1 MKKSKLSIGLVTSF
15 IGALALTSCNSTTA
29 KVTKSKTS
37 VVDIDGYDSEEIS
50 VNIDEIYKEYGE
62 SSNGTKLFY
71 NAVLETLIRYEYPLI
86 AEKDSELKS
95 YSKVQSEAN
104 DKISALQQTA
114 RDNAKANDTE
124 YDEEWDKILE
134 SNDVKTTKDLKLKF
148 IYELEKEAMGDWYFK
163 KNVESTDTV
172 KGLREQYLGVDAN
185 WNQVTTTTENVDSLF
200 PYHILQIL
208 VKLDGADATN
218 YNRAT
223 ITEAQAKKLWAVM
236 RQLVDAQ
243 YTFEETVKLTD
254 DDGSKDAFGDDG
266 IMTTKTSFVNEF
278 KLGVYAYDAI
288 LSGLNTENDN
298 NNKIYKAFGVDESS
312 EVVTKS
318 VSSVDQTGNL
328 VVNETKEK
336 VKDLILSEMVD
347 NVNVHREVANSGIVA
362 VPFDVFRQIGLHA
375 EDTKIGTFEPEGS
388 SANLPRNVLFNAF
401 LNFRAPFVITSELLD
416 ETSVSLGDDDV
427 ATTEYHFDDP
437 DILKLA
443 ENNFEAIEIG
453 GTPKKVLCDTNGNVI
468 IGVRST
474 YGIHFM
480 VMRKSV
486 FKATNERVGK
496 VSTSLMDYYTTK
508 VPGEEGFPEG
518 KETFVNMKVTSD
530 PSYYTGRSD
539 TIKNEIKSTNF
550 DAAYEYRLYEA
561 LLDYKFDGTKM
572 SDKLHF
578 FDEDESGESVI
589 RNNIN
594 DMISLLRENAHNSQI
609 DSINKAWKDY
619 LLQLIN
625 QNNMRSDEGMYEGA
639 FVPTTCAFSFSKG
652 NEDLYKEGGACYV
665 K

>member
-15 IGALALTSCNSTTA
+15 IGALALTSCGSSTA
-29 KVTKSKTS
+29 KVTKSSTS
-37 VVDIDGYDSEEIS
+37 VVDIDGYNSEEIS
-50 VNIDEIYKEYGE
+50 VDIDELYKEYGE
-62 SSNGTKLFY
+62 SSNGTQLFY

-86 AEKDSELKS
+86 SEKDDELKA
-95 YSKVQSEAN
+95 YSKVQSEAT
-104 DKISALQQTA
+104 DKINALIQTA
-114 RDNAKANDTE
+114 KDNAKANGTE
-124 YDEEWDKILE
+124 FDEEWDKILE
-134 SNDVKTTKDLKLKF
+134 SNDVKSTKDLKLKF

-163 KNVESTDTV
+163 KNVESTDSK
-172 KGLREQYLGVDAN
+172 KGLREEYLGVDDS
-185 WNQVTTTTENVDSLF
+185 WNQVTTSTKNVDSLF

-236 RQLVDAQ
+236 RQLVDQQ

-278 KLGVYAYDAI
+278 KLGIYAFDAI
-288 LSGLNTENDN
+288 LTGLNDEEDNVND
-298 NNKIYKAFGVDESS
+298 KIYKAFGIDSEAEIVTSTMSDNTTSS
-312 EVVTKS
+312 T
-318 VSSVDQTGNL
+318 TAI
-328 VVNETKEK
+328 ETKEK
-336 VKDLILSEMVD
+336 VVDLIQEEMVD
-347 NVNVHREVANSGIVA
+347 NVNIHREAATNGIVE

-388 SANLPRNVLFNAF
+388 AASLPRNVLFNAF
-401 LNFRAPFVITSELLD
+401 LNFRSPFVVTNELLD
-416 ETSVSLGDDDV
+416 ESSVTVGDDDI
-427 ATTEYHFDDP
+427 ATTSYDFDDE

-443 ENNFEAIEIG
+443 GHNFRSMEIG
-453 GTPKKVLCDTNGNVI
+453 GSTKSVLCDTNGNVI
-468 IGVRST
+468 MGVRSS

-486 FKATNERVGK
+486 FENTNAA
-496 VSTSLMDYYTTK
+496 VSKEGTTLLDYYTTK
-508 VPGEEGFPEG
+508 VPGEDGYPEG

-530 PSYYTGRSD
+530 PSYYSDRSD
-539 TIKNEIKSTNF
+539 KIKSEIKSTNF
-550 DAAYEYRLYEA
+550 DAAYEYRLYES
-561 LLDYKFDGTKM
+561 LLDYEFDGVKM
-572 SDKLHF
+572 SDKVHF
-578 FDEDESGESVI
+578 FDEDESGNSVI
-589 RNNIN
+589 QNNIEE
-594 DMISLLRENAHNSQI
+594 MISLLRENAHYSQI
-609 DSINKAWKDY
+609 DSINNAWKDY

-625 QNNMRSDEGMYEGA
+625 QNKMRSDVDMYEGA

-652 NEDLYKEGGACYV
+652 NESMYEEGGACYV